1 MICSLQSTVQ
11 SNIKPT
17 LKFSIIAACLAIFS
31 YTPLHANAGL
41 FDDEE
46 ARKAIIELRAKVEA
60 MQLDITARI
69 DKKAD
74 KSGTLD
80 LLNQNEQLR
89 QDITKLRG
97 DIEVLTNELSN
108 TQRRQKDFYV
118 DLDER
123 LRKFET
129 AAKAAAEEK
138 EANKELA
145 QQKQEE
151 EQKSYDDALTFF
163 KNGDYK
169 NASIAFFDFVQR
181 YPQSSN
187 AAPAQYW
194 LGNAY
199 YAQREYKNAIAA
211 QLFVVKN
218 YPNHPKAADALLNV
232 ASCYTE
238 LKDKTSAK
246 KSLETL
252 VTQYPSTNAAQIA
265 KQRLASFK

>member
-1 MICSLQSTVQ
+1 MICSLQSTF
-11 SNIKPT
+11 
-17 LKFSIIAACLAIFS
+17 KFPIIATCLAIFS
-31 YTPLHANAGL
+31 FAPLHAHAGL
-41 FDDEE
+41 FDDDE
-46 ARKAIIELRAKVEA
+46 ARKAIIELRGKVEA
-60 MQLDITARI
+60 MQLEITTRI

-80 LLNQNEQLR
+80 LLNQNEQLQ
-89 QDITKLRG
+89 QDIAKLRG

-129 AAKAAAEEK
+129 AAKAAADEK
-138 EANKELA
+138 EANRELA
-145 QQKQEE
+145 QQKQQE

-169 NASIAFFDFVQR
+169 NASTAFLDFVQR

-187 AAPAQYW
+187 VAPAQYW

-211 QLFVVKN
+211 QLLVVKN
-218 YPNHPKAADALLNV
+218 YPNNPKAADALLNV

-238 LKDKTSAK
+238 LKDKNSAK

-252 VTQYPSTNAAQIA
+252 VAQYPGTNAAQIA
-265 KQRLASFK
+265 KQRLASLK